1 MQKTILIT
9 GATDGIGL
17 VTAKQ
22 LTGDGHNVLVHGR
35 DASKLAT
42 TAEQLSFLAGGRVD
56 TFQAD
61 LTNLKEVQALCS
73 AVQARTPKLD
83 VIINNAGVFKTPT
96 TITTDGLDTRFVV
109 NTIAPY
115 LLTHILL
122 PTLAADGRVV
132 NLSSAAQAPVNIDA
146 LQGSVKLDDMAA
158 YSQSKLAIT
167 SWTRS
172 IALNAELETDLQQV
186 FVAVNPG
193 SLLATKMVKEAF
205 NNDGRDIN
213 IGADILVRAALSEEF
228 ATASGSYFDND
239 SGVFASPH
247 PDAVY
252 PEKMRLLLDA
262 IDSILKKLI

>member
-1 MQKTILIT
+1 MQKTIFIT

-22 LTGDGHNVLVHGR
+22 LTGDGHKVLVHGR
-35 DASKLAT
+35 NAEKIST
-42 TAEQLSFLAGGRVD
+42 TAEQLGFLAGGSVD

-61 LTNLKEVQALCS
+61 LSNFKEVEALCN
-73 AVQARTPKLD
+73 AVKARAPKLD
-83 VIINNAGVFKTPT
+83 VIINNAGIFKTSSP
-96 TITTDGLDTRFVV
+96 ITADGLDARFVV
-109 NTIAPY
+109 NTFAPY
-115 LLTHILL
+115 VLTQCLL
-122 PTLAADGRVV
+122 PNLAADGRVI
-132 NLSSAAQAPVNIDA
+132 NLSSAAQAPVNVGA
-146 LQGSVKLDDMAA
+146 LQGNAKLDDMAA

-172 IALNAELETDLQQV
+172 MALDADQTLQRV

-239 SGVFASPH
+239 SGMFASPH
-247 PDAVY
+247 PDAVN
-252 PEKMRLLLDA
+252 PEKMQLLVDA
-262 IDSILKKLI
+262 IEDVVKKVV